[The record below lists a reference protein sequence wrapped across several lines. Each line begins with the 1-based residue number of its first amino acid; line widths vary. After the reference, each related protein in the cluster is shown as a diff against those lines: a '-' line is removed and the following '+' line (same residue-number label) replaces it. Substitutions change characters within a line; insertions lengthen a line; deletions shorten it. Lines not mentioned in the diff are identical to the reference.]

1 MKLRTRESN
10 EYIEIIDEVKEYKH
24 IPDIGYKL
32 GYHILPNNIIER
44 MKKLTRRSKEI
55 GKEIGF
61 KLCTEYLNP
70 YISTGMTC
78 MGTDNCI
85 KTLDKKRQ
93 GCPKGKYLI
102 GDFHTHPGN
111 DEANMS
117 AADASRAYV
126 YGIECIGVDKEINCY
141 IRKSEDIN
149 DKILDKFLF
158 FNKRIQKIDKKI
170 KKREKDLWNE

>member
-1 MKLRTRESN
+1 MKLRIGGSN
-10 EYIEIIDEVKEYKH
+10 EYVYIEEREFKH
-24 IPDIGYKL
+24 IPNIGYQL

-44 MKKLTRRSKEI
+44 MKKLTSRSKEI

-61 KLCTEYLNP
+61 KLCAEVNGSISN
-70 YISTGMTC
+70 ISTGTTC
-78 MGTDNCI
+78 IGTDSCI
-85 KTLDKKRQ
+85 KTLDEKLQK
-93 GCPKGKYLI
+93 CPKGKFHI
-102 GDFHTHPGN
+102 GEFHTHPGN

-170 KKREKDLWNE
+170 KKREKDIWNA